1 MRHAAGGPGWIRTL
15 AIVAL
20 PERLGGVLCEDRRMT
35 ELGRQGRPVDE
46 VIADLTEKRAN
57 DVKWADGKTFG
68 MVYDGGPS
76 VHDVAEQAARLY
88 LHENALN
95 TQAFP
100 SLAAIQREV
109 VGWTSSLLH
118 GELLEE
124 GSASGF
130 LTSGGTESILCAV
143 LAARERGAV
152 ERGVTEPE
160 MVLPETAHAAFHK
173 AAHNFGLTVCIVPV
187 REDYTADV
195 DAMAAMVNANTVLVV
210 GSAPQYPQG
219 VQDDIAAIAQIA
231 MSVDANC
238 HVDACMGGFVL
249 PFVERLGRDVQ
260 PWDFRVPGVT
270 TISADIHKLGYAPKG
285 VSVILHRSKASRQ
298 YQTFVFDGWLGGF
311 YASPNMQGTRSGLPM
326 ACAWAVMQ
334 HLGID
339 GYVELTRQTMINA
352 DRMRAGIMALDG
364 VRVLGSGQF
373 HLVAM
378 AAEPDSGLDMFALGD
393 ALLQRG
399 WYHDRQTPP
408 DNLHS
413 TVSNTN
419 TGVIDDYLTDL
430 EACIAEIG
438 GTTTEDRST
447 TYATLE

>member
-1 MRHAAGGPGWIRTL
+1 
-15 AIVAL
+15 
-20 PERLGGVLCEDRRMT
+20 MT
-35 ELGRQGRPVDE
+35 ELGKQGRPVDE
-46 VIADLTEKRAN
+46 VIADLTAKRAN

-76 VHDVAEQAARLY
+76 VHEVAEQAARLY

-118 GELLEE
+118 GDLLEE

-143 LAARERGAV
+143 LAARERGAI

-173 AAHNFGLTVCIVPV
+173 AAHNFGLTVRLAPV

-195 DAMAAMVNANTVLVV
+195 DAMAAMVKSNTVLVV

-249 PFVERLGRDVQ
+249 PFAERLGRNVE

-285 VSVILHRSKASRQ
+285 VSVILHRSKASRM

-352 DRMRAGIMALDG
+352 DRMRAGIMSLDG
-364 VRVLGSGQF
+364 VRVLGNGQF
-373 HLVAM
+373 HLIAM
-378 AAEPDSGLDMFALGD
+378 AAEPDSGLDVFALGD
-393 ALLQRG
+393 SLMKRG

-438 GTTTEDRST
+438 ATTTDDRST

>member
-1 MRHAAGGPGWIRTL
+1 MA
-15 AIVAL
+15 
-20 PERLGGVLCEDRRMT
+20 
-35 ELGRQGRPVDE
+35 ELGKQGRPVDE
-46 VIADLTEKRAN
+46 VIAELTDKRAN
-57 DVKWADGKTFG
+57 DVKWSDGKTFG

-76 VHDVAEQAARLY
+76 VHEVAEQAARLY

-118 GELLEE
+118 GDLLEE
-124 GSASGF
+124 GAASGF
-130 LTSGGTESILCAV
+130 LTSGGTESILCGV
-143 LAARERGAV
+143 LAARERGTT

-160 MVLPETAHAAFHK
+160 MVVAETAHAAFHK
-173 AAHNFGLTVCIVPV
+173 AAHNFGLKIRVAAV
-187 REDYTADV
+187 RNDYTADV
-195 DAMAAMVNANTVLVV
+195 DAMAALVNDNTVLVV

-219 VQDDIAAIAQIA
+219 VQDDIAAIAQLA

-249 PFVERLGRDVQ
+249 PFAERLGRDVQ

-285 VSVILHRSKASRQ
+285 VSVILHRSKQSRQ

-339 GYVELTRQTMINA
+339 GYVDLTRQTMINA
-352 DRMRAGIMALDG
+352 DRMRAGIMGIDG
-364 VRVLGSGQF
+364 IRVLGDGQF
-373 HLVAM
+373 HLIAM
-378 AAEPDSGLDMFALGD
+378 AAEPDSGIDVFALGD
-393 ALLQRG
+393 ALMKRG
-399 WYHDRQTPP
+399 WYHDRQAPP

-430 EACIAEIG
+430 ETCVAEIR
-438 GTTTEDRST
+438 GTTTDDRST